1 VLSHG
6 VENFLLV
13 YEARMYPATWAN
25 RWSAAWAEHRLPLE
39 LVPSLAGGNLTVRVL
54 WKGKPHSAAEVQA
67 DLASQRRIDA
77 VSDAAGEFSA
87 AACEPGTYPFRAKHV
102 ERVAGEQ
109 YGSKYASIRHY
120 NTLVVTLTGDRSAQV
135 AVRKIAAGIKELNPS
150 QMNSPSP
157 KSPFAQGGSRALP
170 DLPFGVTSFGAAVVD
185 QSVYLCGGH
194 LGPAHEYDFEGQS
207 DRLLRLDLRSP
218 NAWEVV
224 GSVPRRAGLA
234 MVSFGGNAY
243 RTGGFEARNKRGE
256 AADLHSVAD
265 FCRFDPAT
273 KRWEELPA
281 MPQGRSSHEAIV
293 VGNRLIVVGGWE
305 LRGNEPSV
313 WHDSALQ
320 VELSLAHPVWEE
332 LPKAPFRR
340 RALALGEYKGKVY
353 VLGGMQEHGGPTTT
367 TVILDLATGKWSDGP
382 KLPGEGLEGFGGS
395 AITCA
400 GRLYAS
406 TYSGRLWRLS
416 EDGREWQDA
425 GQLARPRFFHRLICS
440 GDDSLVALGGANME
454 EGKNLGLELVRP
466 SSQK

>member
-1 VLSHG
+1 MLSRG
-6 VENFLLV
+6 GKRFLLV
-13 YEARMYPATWAN
+13 YHARMYPATSAN
-25 RWSAAWAEHRLPLE
+25 IWSVPRAEHRLPLE
-39 LVPSLAGGNLTVRVL
+39 LVPSLAGGKLTVRVL
-54 WKGKPHSAAEVQA
+54 WKGKPLPAAEVKA
-67 DLASQRRIDA
+67 DLASQRSIDA
-77 VSDAAGEFSA
+77 VSDTGGDFSLAAS
-87 AACEPGTYPFRAKHV
+87 EPGTYGFRAKHV

-109 YGSKYASIRHY
+109 DGSKYASIRHY
-120 NTLVVTLTGDRSAQV
+120 NTLVVTLTGDRPAQV
-135 AVRKIAAGIKELNPS
+135 AVRKTAAGIKELNRS
-150 QMNSPSP
+150 QMNSPLP
-157 KSPFAQGGSRALP
+157 KSPFAQGRSRVLP

-218 NAWEVV
+218 NAWEVI
-224 GSVPRRAGLA
+224 GAVPRRAGLA
-234 MVSFGGNAY
+234 MVSFGGKAY
-243 RTGGFEARNKRGE
+243 RIGGFEARNKRGE

-281 MPQGRSSHEAIV
+281 MPTGRSSHDAIV
-293 VGNRLIVVGGWE
+293 VGNRLIVVGGWD
-305 LRGNEPSV
+305 LRGSEPSV
-313 WHDSALQ
+313 WHNSALE
-320 VELSLAHPVWEE
+320 VDLSSAHPTWEE

-340 RALALGEYKGKVY
+340 RALALGEYKGNVY

-367 TVILDLATGKWSDGP
+367 TVMLDLATGKWSDGP

-406 TYSGRLWRLS
+406 TYSGLLWRLS
-416 EDGREWQDA
+416 EDGGEWQDA

-440 GDDSLVALGGANME
+440 GDVSLVALGGANMD
-454 EGKNLGLELVRP
+454 EGKNLSLELVRP